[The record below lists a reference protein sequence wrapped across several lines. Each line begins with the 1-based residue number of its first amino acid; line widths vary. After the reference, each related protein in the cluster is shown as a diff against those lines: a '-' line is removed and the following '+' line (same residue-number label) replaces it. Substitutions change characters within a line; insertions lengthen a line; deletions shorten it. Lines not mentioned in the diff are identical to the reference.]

1 MLRTLIHR
9 PIAVTMVLIALVAV
23 GILALTYIP
32 VSLMPEIDIPR
43 ITVQMSNP
51 GASVSEVEQQM
62 VTPMRYQLSQVA
74 GLKDI
79 ETVSRMDAGTITLY
93 FEPGTDMD
101 LLFID
106 VNEKIDRAMNSMPK
120 DMERPKVVKAS
131 AIDIPAFYVDVVE
144 QEGNIASLSKLVRN
158 VIAKRIEQ
166 LPQTAMVD
174 YSGTVGTELLCVPDL
189 NKLESLGLSTRTIEA
204 AINDNNIVLEALSV
218 RDGIYRYSIH
228 FDSQI
233 LGKDDI
239 ENIYLQ
245 HEGRMLQLK
254 DICEVEE
261 KPAVRNGIV
270 RHDGKDAITL
280 AVIKQNDAQMADLQ
294 ESMEALMEDLHKDY
308 PDVEFHI
315 TRDQTQLL
323 TYSISNLEWNL
334 ILGALLACVILFV
347 FNGGWRT
354 PLLIIIS
361 IPLSLILT
369 LLCFYVIGISIN
381 VISLSGLILGVGMMV
396 DNAII
401 VIDNIRQRGDVIRG
415 TKEVFMPMLSS
426 VLTTCSVFIPLIF
439 LSGTAGALFY
449 DQAMGVT
456 IALFASL
463 LVAVMVVPVYYYNL
477 NPNLNNNNN
486 PKLSILNSQLKGL

>member
-1 MLRTLIHR
+1 MLQTLIHR

-131 AIDIPAFYVDVVE
+131 AMDIPAFYVDVVE

-174 YSGTVGTELLCVPDL
+174 YSGTVGTELLCIPDL

-239 ENIYLQ
+239 ENIYLR

-280 AVIKQNDAQMADLQ
+280 AVIKQNDAQMAD
-294 ESMEALMEDLHKDY
+294 
-308 PDVEFHI
+308 F
-315 TRDQTQLL
+315 
-323 TYSISNLEWNL
+323 
-334 ILGALLACVILFV
+334 
-347 FNGGWRT
+347 
-354 PLLIIIS
+354 IIS

-369 LLCFYVIGISIN
+369 LLCFYVLGISIN

-477 NPNLNNNNN
+477 NPN
-486 PKLSILNSQLKGL
+486 PKNRQRAAEGL

>member
-131 AIDIPAFYVDVVE
+131 AMDIPAFYVDVVE

-174 YSGTVGTELLCVPDL
+174 YSGTVGTELLCIPDL

-239 ENIYLQ
+239 ENIYLR

-261 KPAVRNGIV
+261 KP
-270 RHDGKDAITL
+270 L

-486 PKLSILNSQLKGL
+486 PKLSILNSQLKTDRGLLKRQRAAEGL